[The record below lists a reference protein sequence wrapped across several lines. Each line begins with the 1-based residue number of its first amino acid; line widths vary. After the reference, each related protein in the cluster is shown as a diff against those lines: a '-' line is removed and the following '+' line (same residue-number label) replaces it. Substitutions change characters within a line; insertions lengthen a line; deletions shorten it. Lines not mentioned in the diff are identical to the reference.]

1 MKIRYD
7 FVTNSSS
14 TSFVI
19 ISDGEF
25 NFLDFIEAVGVK
37 DDSNFFDIYQSLFNA
52 FADGMEPVR
61 EYYKKHYLGKFST
74 FEEFIE
80 QSLWKS
86 GEEILPKIIQ
96 AEKDGKNVYVGS
108 LSSDTDETECFFC
121 TDEFIIESKMLYIDA
136 QENAW

>member
-25 NFLDFIEAVGVK
+25 NFKDFIEAVGVK
-37 DDSNFFDIYQSLFNA
+37 DDSKFVDIYESLFNA
-52 FADGMEPVR
+52 FKDDMEPAR
-61 EYYKKHYLGKFST
+61 DYYGRHYAGKYSN

-80 QSLWKS
+80 KQLWKS
-86 GEEILPKIIQ
+86 GKEILPRIID
-96 AEKDGKNVYVGS
+96 AEKKGKKVYIGN

-121 TDEFIIESKMLYIDA
+121 TDEFIIESANLYIDA
-136 QENAW
+136 QEDGW

>member
-25 NFLDFIEAVGVK
+25 NFKDFIEAVGVK
-37 DDSNFFDIYQSLFNA
+37 DDSKFVDIYKSLFNA
-52 FADGMEPVR
+52 FKDDMEPAR
-61 EYYKKHYLGKFST
+61 EYYEKHYAGTYST

-80 QSLWKS
+80 KQLWKS
-86 GEEILPKIIQ
+86 GKEILPKILD
-96 AEKDGKNVYVGS
+96 AETKGMKVYIGK
-108 LSSDTDETECFFC
+108 LSSDNDDTESFFC
-121 TDEFIIESKMLYIDA
+121 TDEFVIESEKIFVDA
-136 QENAW
+136 QEDGW

>member
-25 NFLDFIEAVGVK
+25 NFKDFIEAVGVK
-37 DDSNFFDIYQSLFNA
+37 NDSKFVDIYTSLFEA
-52 FADGMEPVR
+52 FKDDMVPARD
-61 EYYKKHYLGKFST
+61 YYKRHYVGTYST

-80 QSLWKS
+80 KQLWKS
-86 GEEILPKIIQ
+86 GKEILPKILE
-96 AEKDGKNVYVGS
+96 AEKNGMKVFIGK
-108 LSSDTDETECFFC
+108 LRSDNDDTESFFC
-121 TDEFIIESKMLYIDA
+121 TDEFVIESDKLFIDA
-136 QENAW
+136 QEDGW

>member
-25 NFLDFIEAVGVK
+25 NFKGFIEAIGIK
-37 DDSNFFDIYQSLFNA
+37 NDSLFLDIYQSLFKA
-52 FADGMEPVR
+52 FKDDMQPVR
-61 EYYKKHYLGKFST
+61 RYYKENYQSEFST
-74 FEEFIE
+74 FEEFIKN
-80 QSLWKS
+80 QLWKS
-86 GEEILPKIIQ
+86 GKEILPKILE
-96 AEKDGKNVYVGS
+96 AESQGKKVYIGQ
-108 LSSDTDETECFFC
+108 LRSDVDEIESFFC
-121 TDEFIIESKMLYIDA
+121 TDEFIIESDKLYIDA

>member
-25 NFLDFIEAVGVK
+25 NFKDFIEAVGVK
-37 DDSNFFDIYQSLFNA
+37 DDSQFLDIYKSLFDA
-52 FADGMEPVR
+52 FSDDMEPAR
-61 EYYKKHYLGKFST
+61 EYYRRHYSGTYAT

-80 QSLWKS
+80 QRFWKS
-86 GEEILPKIIQ
+86 GKEVLPKILE
-96 AEKDGKNVYVGS
+96 AEGKGKKVYIGK
-108 LSSDTDETECFFC
+108 LRSDNNETEGFFC
-121 TDEFIIESKMLYIDA
+121 TDEFIIENENLYIDS
-136 QENAW
+136 QEDGW

>member
-25 NFLDFIEAVGVK
+25 NFKDFIDAVGINY
-37 DDSNFFDIYQSLFNA
+37 DSQFIDVYQGLFNA
-52 FADGMEPVR
+52 FVDDMEPAR
-61 EYYKKHYLGKFST
+61 DYYNKHFSGRFSS

-80 QSLWKS
+80 QQLWKS
-86 GEEILPKIIQ
+86 GKEVLPKILE
-96 AEKDGKNVYVGS
+96 AEKKGKNVYIGE
-108 LSSDTDETECFFC
+108 LSSDTNDIECFFC
-121 TDEFIIESKMLYIDA
+121 TDEFIIESDKLYVDA
-136 QENAW
+136 QENGW

>member
-25 NFLDFIEAVGVK
+25 NFKDFIEAVGVK
-37 DDSNFFDIYQSLFNA
+37 NDSAFFDIYQSLFDA
-52 FADGMEPVR
+52 FRDDMEPAR
-61 EYYKKHYLGKFST
+61 EFYEKHYSGTYST

-80 QSLWKS
+80 QKLWKS
-86 GEEILPKIIQ
+86 GKEVLPKILD
-96 AEKDGKNVYVGS
+96 AEKNGKKVYIGK
-108 LSSDTDETECFFC
+108 LSSDNNEIESFFC
-121 TDEFIIESKMLYIDA
+121 TDEFIIESDKLFVDA
-136 QENAW
+136 QENGW

>member
-25 NFLDFIEAVGVK
+25 NFKKFIEAVGVK
-37 DDSNFFDIYQSLFNA
+37 DDSKFVDIYQSLFNA
-52 FADGMEPVR
+52 FKEDMELVR
-61 EYYKKHYLGKFST
+61 EYYEKHYARTYST

-80 QSLWKS
+80 KQLWKS
-86 GEEILPKIIQ
+86 GKEIMPRILD
-96 AEKDGKNVYVGS
+96 AEKKGKKVYIGK
-108 LSSDTDETECFFC
+108 LRSDHDDIESFFC
-121 TDEFIIESKMLYIDA
+121 TDEFIIENEKIFIDA
-136 QENAW
+136 QEDGW